1 MQRRLIN
8 IATVVLVVWALLLA
22 SVGHAEVPEAAQ
34 GQVVAVKVEGT
45 RRIEDAVVLAAVAI
59 RRGQEVTASKVRRDL
74 RSIHATGFFED
85 VIVRLEEVEGGVEVV
100 YEVVEKPAVR
110 EVRLSG
116 NKKIDEDDIR
126 EQLDV
131 RSFTVLNEAR
141 IKENVT
147 RIRDL
152 YVEKGFDLAEVD
164 ANYVQVGADQVDVVF
179 EIVENRKVVVQR
191 IDLVGNDRVADK
203 KIRRFLRTKRAGPL
217 SFLGSGGTFR
227 RELLEQD
234 REIIRQV
241 YLEEGFLDARIDP
254 PKIYLSP
261 DKRYIFISFAI
272 EEGEPYTVG
281 TVDVAGDFVP
291 AEGLTR
297 ENGLQVVAGRQV
309 TDIQEDLWRAAEG
322 KRDRMFRFEN
332 KDARMQTGEK
342 FVGTTMFRVL
352 SNLETLW
359 SDQGY
364 AFVNIIPDVQ
374 QDRDN
379 RTADVTFR
387 IEKGEKVRVGRIE
400 VIGNDPTFD
409 KVVRREI
416 QINEGDVYRGSLV
429 KASKARLLRLGFFE
443 NVDLAPRKGDGP
455 DVLDLT
461 AKVTE
466 RPTGTISLGLGYSNL
481 ESLVVNGSFQKNNW
495 LGLGFGMN
503 AAINWSRLRRQL
515 NVAFVDPFFLDSRW
529 TLSVNAYW
537 QEQQFQAII
546 ANENQFQRG
555 GSITIG
561 RYLDPRDDIQLSLQY
576 TAEDVGLSSIDEFR
590 ARLLGGDLYRNGL
603 TSQLGVNFIVDKRND
618 RIFPTQGFRLQASTA
633 LAGGFKIGPERKV
646 SLLGGDFN
654 FVETQFNFRLYQ
666 PLLPNNND
674 RVVFRLNSSFGD
686 IRSTDGRIVPFIHR
700 YRAGG
705 IQSLRGFQWFSLGPS
720 IQVPGIRQQAAGG
733 AVRAIP
739 SLNDDPLRAVEK
751 LIVGGTQTW
760 VNNIEVEAMLVPSA
774 GIAGVVFF
782 DAGNA
787 FVSPF
792 GDDRLSPFRLRT
804 AVGGGIRWRS
814 PIGPLRFEI
823 GFPLRPRADE
833 RQQVFDFGIGSFF

>member
-1 MQRRLIN
+1 VAI
-8 IATVVLVVWALLLA
+8 ALLLA
-22 SVGHAEVPEAAQ
+22 ASGHATVPEPASGTVQ
-34 GQVVAVKVEGT
+34 AVRIVGT
-45 RRIEDAVVLAAVAI
+45 QRIEEAVVLAAI
-59 RRGQEVTASKVRRDL
+59 GLRRGEEVTATKVRRDL
-74 RSIHATGFFED
+74 RSIYATGFFED
-85 VIVRLEEVEGGVEVV
+85 VVVELEEAEGGVEVV
-100 YEVVEKPAVR
+100 FEVVEKPAVR
-110 EVRLSG
+110 QVLIQG
-116 NKKIDEDDIR
+116 NKKLDEDDIR

-131 RSFTVLNEAR
+131 RSFTVLNESR

-152 YVEKGFDLAEVD
+152 YVEKGFYLAEVD
-164 ANYVQVGADQVDVVF
+164 ARYDAVGSDQVDVIF
-179 EIVENRKVVVQR
+179 DIVENRKVVVQR
-191 IDLVGNDRVADK
+191 IDLVGNDQVADR

-241 YLEEGFLDARIDP
+241 YLEEGFLDAKVEP
-254 PKIYLSP
+254 PKVYLSP

-272 EEGEPYTVG
+272 EEGEPYTIG
-281 TVDVAGDFVP
+281 AVDVAGDFVP
-291 AEGLTR
+291 EEGLTR
-297 ENGLQVVAGRQV
+297 DNALQIVAGRQV
-309 TDIQEDLWRAAEG
+309 ADIQEDLWREAEG
-322 KRDRMFRFEN
+322 KRDRLFRFETRG
-332 KDARMQTGEK
+332 ARLQTGEK
-342 FVGTTMFRVL
+342 FVGTTMFKVL

-379 RTADVTFR
+379 HTADITFR
-387 IEKGEKVRVGRIE
+387 IERGEKVRVGRID
-400 VIGNDPTFD
+400 VVGNDPTFD

-429 KASKARLLRLGFFE
+429 QASKQRLMRLGFFE
-443 NVDLAPRKGDGP
+443 DVDLAPRKGDGP

-515 NVAFVDPFFLDSRW
+515 NVAFVDPYFLDSRW

-537 QEQQFQAII
+537 QEQQFQVLVQ
-546 ANENQFQRG
+546 NENQFQRG
-555 GSITIG
+555 GSVTVG

-576 TAEDVGLSSIDEFR
+576 TAEDVGLSSIDEIR
-590 ARLLGGDLYRNGL
+590 SRLFGGDLYRNGL
-603 TSQLGVNFIVDKRND
+603 TSKIGVNFIVDKRND
-618 RIFPTQGFRLQASTA
+618 RIFPTQGFRMQASTS
-633 LAGGFKIGPERKV
+633 LAGGFKIADDKLL

-654 FVETQFNFRLYQ
+654 FVESQFNFRLYR

-674 RVVFRLNSSFGD
+674 RVVLRINTSLGD

-705 IQSLRGFQWFSLGPS
+705 IQSLRGFQWFSLGPT
-720 IQVPGIRQQAAGG
+720 IQVPGIRQQALSG
-733 AVRAIP
+733 AVRSIP
-739 SLNDDPLRAVEK
+739 DLNDDPSRAVEK
-751 LIVGGTQTW
+751 LVVGGTQTW
-760 VNNIEVEAMLVPSA
+760 VNNIEIETMLVPSA

-823 GFPLRPRADE
+823 GFPLEPRADE